1 MQFLATL
8 QNEANAYAPSGFLSE
23 IWQIMLLF
31 LFYSCQ
37 KFVSEGPEWPA
48 IYLVQESATLYIN
61 TCVKLELSLKMIKYT
76 QLPGDWAGAS

>member
-37 KFVSEGPEWPA
+37 KFVSEGPE
-48 IYLVQESATLYIN
+48 
-61 TCVKLELSLKMIKYT
+61 
-76 QLPGDWAGAS
+76 